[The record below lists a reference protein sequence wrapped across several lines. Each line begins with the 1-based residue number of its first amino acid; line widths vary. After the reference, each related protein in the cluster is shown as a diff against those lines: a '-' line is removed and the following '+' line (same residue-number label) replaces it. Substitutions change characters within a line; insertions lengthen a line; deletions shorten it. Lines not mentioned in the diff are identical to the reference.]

1 MRSLIWSI
9 LVCMLSPPSGCG
21 CGGWLVMAGEHGHQ
35 PGERRRETPLFEALV
50 RRVRQVL
57 ADDPGDE
64 DGPVP
69 MDLLGGQVGADQAA
83 ALQLR
88 ELLLGE
94 LDQPDG
100 GLVRLRRRG
109 EAGNRAPEQKLG
121 VRRVLARPA

>member
-1 MRSLIWSI
+1 MRSLIWSV

-21 CGGWLVMAGEHGHQ
+21 YGGRLVMAGEHGHEAGQ
-35 PGERRRETPLFEALV
+35 RRGETPLFEALL
-50 RRVRQVL
+50 RRVGQLL

-69 MDLLGGQVGADQAA
+69 VDLRDGQVGAYQAA

-94 LDQPDG
+94 LEQPDG
-100 GLVRLRRRG
+100 GLVRLR
-109 EAGNRAPEQKLG
+109 
-121 VRRVLARPA
+121 